1 MFKCGESFHHVVK
14 FRRQSQDPEHYS
26 QQHQAAVQKY
36 NIGNPE
42 IHSQENLAAV
52 KKFALEHPDKHS
64 KQNLAAVQ
72 KFACENP
79 DKHNKKNLAAV
90 QKFALENPDKHSNQN
105 LAAVNKFKLKHPG
118 KHQQQNL
125 TAVQNF
131 KSKNPARHSQINKLA
146 AQTYR
151 ENESQFPQDPP
162 SMRLQ
167 HTIISDFCKEICP
180 NKFVEAGC
188 AVCGKLTPVSQLK
201 EYSDIDLAPL
211 VQPGVTQI
219 ERCSNEDPIVSSDT
233 AVLIDELDRI
243 CKSCSKSL
251 QNGKCPVSSL
261 ANGLWLGKVPKEL
274 TGLSYAEQL
283 IIARVRHNRCIV

>member
-1 MFKCGESFHHVVK
+1 M
-14 FRRQSQDPEHYS
+14 
-26 QQHQAAVQKY
+26 QKY
-36 NIGNPE
+36 KKENPD
-42 IHSQENLAAV
+42 ICSQ
-52 KKFALEHPDKHS
+52 K
-64 KQNLAAVQ
+64 NLAAVQ
-72 KFACENP
+72 KFAFDNP
-79 DKHNKKNLAAV
+79 DKHSKQNLAAV

-105 LAAVNKFKLKHPG
+105 VAAVNKFKLKHPG

-131 KSKNPARHSQINKLA
+131 KLKNPNRHSQINKLA
-146 AQTYR
+146 ALTYM
-151 ENESQFPQDPP
+151 ENSNQFPPDPP
-162 SMRLQ
+162 PMRLQ
-167 HTIISDFCKEICP
+167 HTIISDFCKDICP

-188 AVCGKLTPVSQLK
+188 AVCGKLTPVLQLK
-201 EYSDIDLAPL
+201 DYSDVNLTPL
-211 VQPGVTQI
+211 VQQDVTQI
-219 ERCSNEDPIVSSDT
+219 ERYSNEDPIVSSDK

-283 IIARVRHNRCIV
+283 IIARVRHNRCII